1 MTKFQ
6 NGNILWSGRNIQ
18 SLSFPLISLE
28 VMNVLCQIWK
38 YKNMNVT
45 NQALRSSRFIDK
57 TVDIQFE
64 YSVDMMS

>member
-1 MTKFQ
+1 MD
-6 NGNILWSGRNIQ
+6 
-18 SLSFPLISLE
+18 
-28 VMNVLCQIWK
+28 VLCQIWK